1 VNPALFLL
9 MRRTAWGRVRFLTR
23 RMRTVKGAVGT
34 AGLLLFFVLIV
45 ANQLFASRAAG
56 LTPADP
62 EMVRN
67 LGPLILLALLLLEM
81 WAGRALAFSP
91 SEIDFL
97 FPAPLSRRELLAYHV
112 LSRLGVRVLSGLW
125 ASIFVVRHSPLPAAG
140 VAAVTLAM
148 IFLHLTTELMALLG
162 AAVAAWTSRWI
173 GRVVWGALL
182 ASLLWAGWLGVAAGR
197 AGAGAEEIV
206 RTVAT
211 ALPVRIATAPMR
223 PLAELFAAESAP
235 AALLWLG
242 VVLAILGAQFAAL
255 MMLDVAYTERSLA
268 SSRRLLERTRR
279 MRGGGETV
287 SRPWKLRIRVPS
299 LAPLGAGAPL
309 ARRQMLEM
317 LRTPRA
323 FLLPLAVPLLYISL
337 FFVLPMM
344 EGGRPSREAAMI
356 GVGLGFLFPLLMP
369 NQGFDFRRD
378 LDRMAFL
385 KGLPL
390 SPFSVAAGQ
399 IFAPVA
405 LFVAAQLTILAAV
418 TPAMDAPMRPWL
430 LATALVTPPLTW
442 AMVATDNLLFLWM
455 PYRVPTDGSQNAQFV
470 GKGMLVLIAK
480 LLVFAVLAVM
490 AGIAG
495 FLVWRFGG
503 EHAPLAA
510 AAAAV
515 VLFCGC
521 LPLTWGVGAA
531 FRGFD
536 VAIEVPA

>member
-1 VNPALFLL
+1 MNPALFLL
-9 MRRTAWGRVRFLTR
+9 MRRAAWGRVRFLTR

-34 AGLLLFFVLIV
+34 IGLLLFFVLIV

-56 LTPADP
+56 LSPADP
-62 EMVRN
+62 ELVRN
-67 LGPLILLALLLLEM
+67 LAPLILLAFLLLEM
-81 WAGRALAFSP
+81 WTGRALAFSP

-125 ASIFVVRHSPLPAAG
+125 ASIFVVRHSPLSAAG

-148 IFLHLTTELMALLG
+148 VFLHLTTELLALLA

-173 GRVVWGALL
+173 GRVVWSALL
-182 ASLLWAGWLGVAAGR
+182 ASLIWAGWLGVEAGR
-197 AGAGAEEIV
+197 AGAAAGEIV

-223 PLAELFAAESAP
+223 PLSELFAAESTP
-235 AALLWLG
+235 AAFLWLG
-242 VVLAILGAQFAAL
+242 VVLAILGAQFVAL
-255 MMLDVAYTERSLA
+255 MLLDVAYTERSLA
-268 SSRRLLERTRR
+268 SSRRLLERARR
-279 MRGGGETV
+279 MRGGGDAV

-309 ARRQMLEM
+309 ARRQLLEL

-323 FLLPLAVPLLYISL
+323 LLLPLAMPLIYIAL
-337 FFVLPMM
+337 FIALPLAQG
-344 EGGRPSREAAMI
+344 ERPDREAAMF
-356 GVGLGFLFPLLMP
+356 GVGLGFLFPLLIP

-378 LDRMAFL
+378 LDRMAYL

-390 SPFSVAAGQ
+390 SPFAVAAGQ
-399 IFAPVA
+399 LFAPVA

-418 TPAMDAPMRPWL
+418 TPVMDAEMRPWL

-442 AMVATDNLLFLWM
+442 AMVATENLLFLWM

-470 GKGMLVLIAK
+470 GKGMLVLVAK
-480 LLVFAVLAVM
+480 LLVFAVLGVM
-490 AGIAG
+490 AGTAG
-495 FLVWRFGG
+495 FLVWKFAG
-503 EHAPLAA
+503 ENAPLAA
-510 AAAAV
+510 AAGAV
-515 VLFCGC
+515 VIFGGC